1 MYDKHHQTR
10 TLATGLTCAAVPV
23 CPHGVPCVPPP
34 LQISGPVCVHRFRQ
48 WALPPGCLQVHVV
61 TDGETC
67 LSLAAAAGLS
77 LEELLQL
84 NSGKKHKAGLKGGMG
99 ADDK

>member
-1 MYDKHHQTR
+1 M
-10 TLATGLTCAAVPV
+10 
-23 CPHGVPCVPPP
+23 
-34 LQISGPVCVHRFRQ
+34 HRFRQ